1 MEQIKQVLLC
11 GFGGQGIVLA
21 GTMLGQAAF
30 KEGKWVS
37 STNSFGSAARG
48 GSCRAEVVISN
59 RPISFPH
66 VIEADI
72 LIAMY
77 QTAYDKYIA
86 QVKHDGGVVIYD
98 DSFISPKEITGLKYL
113 PIPATRTAIEKLNR
127 GLVAN
132 VIILGA
138 AMEMTGIVSKDALKS
153 VIEEIVPERLRELNL
168 KALDI
173 GFELGK
179 TKGKV
184 ISCYGG

>member
-11 GFGGQGIVLA
+11 GFGGQGVVLA
-21 GTMLGQAAF
+21 GTVLGQAAF
-30 KEGKWVS
+30 NDGKWVS

-48 GSCRAEVVISN
+48 GSCRAEVVISDST
-59 RPISFPH
+59 ISFPH

-72 LIAMY
+72 LIAMS

-86 QVKHDGGVVIYD
+86 QVRSDGGVVIYD
-98 DSFISPKEITGLKYL
+98 DGFISPKEITGLKYL
-113 PIPATRTAIEKLNR
+113 PVPATRVAIEKLNR

-138 AMEMTGIVSKDALKS
+138 AVEMTRVVSKEALRS
-153 VIEEIVPERLRELNL
+153 AIEGIVPEKLRELNL

-179 TKGKV
+179 TKGKA
-184 ISCYGG
+184 IN